1 MGFLIPL
8 FLYKDTIDFN
18 DGIFAFLFIFI
29 IHNYQNDGK
38 LVKKMTKNQDNI
50 SEIRV
55 EEVHDHEDGKH
66 FYRVYFHYKN
76 GKIKIMG
83 ESKTKPILARYVSK
97 IY

>member
-1 MGFLIPL
+1 
-8 FLYKDTIDFN
+8 
-18 DGIFAFLFIFI
+18 
-29 IHNYQNDGK
+29 
-38 LVKKMTKNQDNI
+38 MTKNQDNI

-83 ESKTKPILARYVSK
+83 ESKTTPILARYVSE